1 MRVASAQ
8 TIERPKTDK
17 SSKTITKE
25 KEVVPEVVA
34 PTIVIPTEVI
44 KITEVKLSTPK
55 PARPRDKLARLEH
68 SMASTFY
75 ENE

>member
-8 TIERPKTDK
+8 TNERPKTDK

-34 PTIVIPTEVI
+34 PMIATPIEVI
-44 KITEVKLSTPK
+44 QITEVKLSMPK
-55 PARPRDKLARLEH
+55 PARP
-68 SMASTFY
+68 
-75 ENE
+75 